1 MKKIDP
7 DHSPFDIELESYWQI
22 KMRQFREWVG
32 SNSARA
38 PRRQQAVVKDL
49 IPPTQAVDREK
60 TERVQIPRE
69 AAEEPQPRTQE
80 QPQENTER
88 VTAAAPISDE
98 PGSGMPLPLVV
109 LGTALIT
116 VIGTVFIL
124 GGFNERGRTES
135 SSNAN
140 AKWQKQ
146 LDEQR
151 ASYEAQLTQ
160 VRSNSSS
167 LEEKVK
173 NFGTERAAMQA
184 EIDKLKED
192 RNRLVLGQEQARIER
207 NVAVSEALTEPEQ
220 QPVDSSDDPIR
231 AQPILRVAPNPNGPL
246 QAYIIR
252 DGDTLTQISNRSG
265 VTVQEILKLNS
276 LSSAN
281 HINVGQ
287 RLLLPASAN
296 MKALERYKPEIVEPT
311 PSRSSSTP
319 SNPRTINAPR
329 AIRFVQDR

>member
-22 KMRQFREWVG
+22 KMRQFREWIG
-32 SNSARA
+32 SGGARA
-38 PRRQQAVVKDL
+38 PRSQSAPVKDL
-49 IPPTQAVDREK
+49 IPPTQAVEREK
-60 TERVQIPRE
+60 TERVQLPRE
-69 AAEEPQPRTQE
+69 AAAEHQPIPQE
-80 QPQENTER
+80 QAHENTER
-88 VTAAAPISDE
+88 VAAAAPISAASG
-98 PGSGMPLPLVV
+98 PGMPVPLVV

-116 VIGTVFIL
+116 VIGTVFVL
-124 GGFNERGRTES
+124 GGFNERGRSES
-135 SSNAN
+135 SSNAS

-160 VRSNSSS
+160 VRSSSQS

-173 NFGTERAAMQA
+173 SFETERAAMQA
-184 EIDKLKED
+184 EINQLKED
-192 RNRLVLGQEQARIER
+192 RNRLVLGQEEARIQR
-207 NVAVSEALTEPEQ
+207 NAAITEALQEDTEP
-220 QPVDSSDDPIR
+220 PATSSESIR

-265 VTVQEILKLNS
+265 VTVQEILRLNS

-296 MKALERYKPEIVEPT
+296 MKALERYENEIVEPA

-319 SNPRTINAPR
+319 SNSRTIKAPR
-329 AIRFVQDR
+329 AIRFVQD